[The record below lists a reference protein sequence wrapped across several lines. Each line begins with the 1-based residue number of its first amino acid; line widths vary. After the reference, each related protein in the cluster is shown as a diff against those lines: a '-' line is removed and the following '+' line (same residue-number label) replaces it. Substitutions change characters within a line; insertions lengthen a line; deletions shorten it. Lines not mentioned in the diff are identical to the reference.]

1 MPASL
6 IGWWYA
12 TGPEDRDFQIGEPGT
27 ALYQVIED
35 ISPVSG
41 CVLVKGPDGTSFTVA
56 KSLVSEI
63 SRHPRELKRGRSH
76 PSS

>member
-41 CVLVKGPDGTSFTVA
+41 CVLVQGPDGSSFPVA
-56 KSLVSEI
+56 KALVSEI
-63 SRHPRELKRGRSH
+63 SRHPGELKLGRSL
-76 PSS
+76 SS